1 MREKEMETYEDQ
13 ISAEIAAKNLA
24 RKNGRGFAYAIEWAD
39 HWSVE
44 NRKPSFRG
52 RTSTGRDTLVI
63 EVRDNGSCVFA

>member
-1 MREKEMETYEDQ
+1 MTNSYETRID
-13 ISAEIAAKNLA
+13 AEIAAKHAA
-24 RKNGRGFAYAIEWAD
+24 RSSGGGFAYAVEWAD

-63 EVRDNGSCVFA
+63 EVRDDGSAVFA